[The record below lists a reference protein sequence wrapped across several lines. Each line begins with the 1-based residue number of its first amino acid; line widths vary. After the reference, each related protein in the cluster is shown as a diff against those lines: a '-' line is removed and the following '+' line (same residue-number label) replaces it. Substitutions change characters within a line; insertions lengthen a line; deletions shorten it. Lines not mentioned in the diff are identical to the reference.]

1 MHYSKDIEQI
11 YKMKNKES
19 LILKYKNKSSKNYQI
34 K

>member
-19 LILKYKNKSSKNYQI
+19 LILKYKINLRKII